1 MRESILALSQV
12 LSMYIL
18 MKAEKL
24 QSGVSSRPQDCKYI

>member
-1 MRESILALSQV
+1 MNESILTLSKV

-24 QSGVSSRPQDCKYI
+24 QSGVSSRPQDSKYI